1 MTNSRIIFLQKGKNM
16 KQNFK
21 STVNSCFLAYIVQA
35 IVNNFAPLLFVTF
48 QKEFDIPL
56 SQITLLISFN
66 FTVQLLVDLLSAK
79 AIDKVGYRTSMV
91 LAHFLSALGLASLA
105 VLPFVLPS
113 PFVGLLISVMIY
125 AVGGGIL
132 EVLVSPI
139 VEACP
144 TDNKEK
150 AMSLLH
156 SFYCWGHMAVVLLS
170 TVFFNIFGI
179 ENWRIVAVVWAIL
192 PIINGI
198 VFAKVPIANLIDSG
212 EKGMSIK
219 ELFTSK
225 VFIILFIMMVCS
237 GASEQA
243 ISQWAST
250 FAKEGLGISK
260 TVGDLAGP
268 LSFALLMGTSRALY
282 GKFGDK
288 ISQKKLIPISS
299 IVCIGAYLV
308 VSLSPIPAL
317 SLIGC
322 SICGFCVGI
331 MWPGTFSISSA
342 MLTKG
347 GTAMFAL
354 LALGGDLGCSA
365 GPSLV
370 GFVSSMAKDN
380 LKVGILVATIF
391 PIILLLSAN
400 LLGKFSTKTKA

>member
-1 MTNSRIIFLQKGKNM
+1 MQNHMHFLLYRTQENAMKN
-16 KQNFK
+16 NYK
-21 STVNSCFLAYIVQA
+21 STINACFLAYIVQA
-35 IVNNFAPLLFVTF
+35 IVNNFVPLLFVTF
-48 QKEFDIPL
+48 QNEFDIPL

-79 AIDKVGYRTSMV
+79 VIDKIGYRTSMV
-91 LAHFLSALGLASLA
+91 AAHFLSALGLISLA
-105 VLPFVLPS
+105 VLPFVLS
-113 PFVGLLISVMIY
+113 NHFTGLLISVMIY
-125 AVGGGIL
+125 AVGGGVL

-170 TVFFNIFGI
+170 TLFFNLFGI
-179 ENWRIVAVVWAIL
+179 QNWRIVAVIWAIL

-198 VFAKVPIANLIDSG
+198 FFAKVPIANLVEDG

-225 VFIILFIMMVCS
+225 VFVVLFVMMICS

-243 ISQWAST
+243 ISQWVSA
-250 FAKEGLGISK
+250 FATEGLGISK

-288 ISQKKLIPISS
+288 IPQKKMIPIASA
-299 IVCIGAYLV
+299 VCIVAYLT
-308 VSLSPIPAL
+308 VSLSPSAAV
-317 SLIGC
+317 SLVGC
-322 SICGFCVGI
+322 SVCGFCVGI

-354 LALGGDLGCSA
+354 LALGGDLGCTA

-370 GFVSSMAKDN
+370 GFVSSATDN
-380 LKVGILVATIF
+380 NMKIGILVAAVF
-391 PIILLLSAN
+391 PLILLFSA
-400 LLGKFSTKTKA
+400 LLLKKSKSK

>member
-1 MTNSRIIFLQKGKNM
+1 MKNDY
-16 KQNFK
+16 K
-21 STVNSCFLAYIVQA
+21 STINACFLAYIVQA
-35 IVNNFAPLLFVTF
+35 IVNNFVPLLFVTF
-48 QKEFDIPL
+48 QNEFDIPL

-79 AIDKVGYRTSMV
+79 VIDKIGYRTSMV
-91 LAHFLSALGLASLA
+91 AAHFLSALGLISLA
-105 VLPFVLPS
+105 VLPFVLPNH
-113 PFVGLLISVMIY
+113 FVGLLISVMIY
-125 AVGGGIL
+125 AIGGGVL

-170 TVFFNIFGI
+170 TLFFNLFGI
-179 ENWRIVAVVWAIL
+179 QNWRIVAVIWAIL

-198 VFAKVPIANLIDSG
+198 FFAKVPIVNLVEDG

-225 VFIILFIMMVCS
+225 VFVVLFVMMICS

-243 ISQWAST
+243 ISQWVSA
-250 FAKEGLGISK
+250 FATEGLGISK

-288 ISQKKLIPISS
+288 IPQKKMIPIASA
-299 IVCIGAYLV
+299 VCIVAYLTVSLAPSAV
-308 VSLSPIPAL
+308 VSLV
-317 SLIGC
+317 GC
-322 SICGFCVGI
+322 SVCGFCVGI

-354 LALGGDLGCSA
+354 LALGGDLGCTA

-370 GFVSSMAKDN
+370 GFVSSATDN
-380 LKVGILVATIF
+380 NMKIGILVAAVF
-391 PIILLLSAN
+391 PVILLLSA
-400 LLGKFSTKTKA
+400 LLLNKSKSKSN

>member
-1 MTNSRIIFLQKGKNM
+1 M
-16 KQNFK
+16 KQNYK
-21 STVNSCFLAYIVQA
+21 STVNACFLAYIVQA

-48 QKEFDIPL
+48 QDEFNIPL

-79 AIDKVGYRTSMV
+79 VIDKIGYRTSMV
-91 LAHFLSALGLASLA
+91 AAHFMSAIGLASLA
-105 VLPFVLPS
+105 VLPFILPS
-113 PFVGLLISVMIY
+113 PFIGLLISVMIY
-125 AVGGGIL
+125 AIGGGVL

-144 TDNKEK
+144 TDNREK

-156 SFYCWGHMAVVLLS
+156 SFYCWGHMAVVLIS
-170 TVFFNIFGI
+170 TLFFNLFGI
-179 ENWRIVAVVWAIL
+179 GNWRIIALIWAIL

-198 VFAKVPIANLIDSG
+198 IFTKVPIANLIDDD
-212 EKGMSIK
+212 EKGMSLK

-225 VFIILFIMMVCS
+225 IFIILFVMMVCS

-243 ISQWAST
+243 ISQWVST
-250 FAKEGLGISK
+250 FVKEGLGISK

-282 GKFGDK
+282 GKFGDR
-288 ISQKKLIPISS
+288 ISQKKLIPISC
-299 IVCIGAYLV
+299 IVCIASYLV

-342 MLTKG
+342 LLTKG

-354 LALGGDLGCSA
+354 LALGGDLGCTA

-370 GFVSSMAKDN
+370 GFVSSAANNN
-380 LKVGILVATIF
+380 LKVGILIATLF
-391 PIILLLSAN
+391 PVILLV
-400 LLGKFSTKTKA
+400 STKLLTKQSSKLR

>member
-1 MTNSRIIFLQKGKNM
+1 M
-16 KQNFK
+16 KQNYK
-21 STVNSCFLAYIVQA
+21 STVNACFLAYIVQA

-48 QKEFDIPL
+48 QDEFNIPL

-79 AIDKVGYRTSMV
+79 VIDKIGYRTSMV
-91 LAHFLSALGLASLA
+91 AAHFMSAIGLASLA
-105 VLPFVLPS
+105 VLPFILPS
-113 PFVGLLISVMIY
+113 PFIGLLISVMIY
-125 AVGGGIL
+125 AIGGGVL

-156 SFYCWGHMAVVLLS
+156 SFYCWGHMAVVLIS
-170 TVFFNIFGI
+170 TLFFNLFGI
-179 ENWRIVAVVWAIL
+179 GNWRIVALIWAIL

-198 VFAKVPIANLIDSG
+198 IFTKVPIANLIDDD
-212 EKGMSIK
+212 EKGMSLK

-225 VFIILFIMMVCS
+225 IFIILFVMMVCS

-243 ISQWAST
+243 ISQWVST

-282 GKFGDK
+282 GKFGDR
-288 ISQKKLIPISS
+288 ISQKKLIPISC
-299 IVCIGAYLV
+299 IVCIASYLV

-342 MLTKG
+342 LLTKG

-354 LALGGDLGCSA
+354 LALGGDLGCTA

-370 GFVSSMAKDN
+370 GFVSSAANNN
-380 LKVGILVATIF
+380 LKVGILVATLF
-391 PIILLLSAN
+391 PVILLV
-400 LLGKFSTKTKA
+400 STKLLTKQSSKLR

>member
-21 STVNSCFLAYIVQA
+21 STVNACFTAYIVQA

-79 AIDKVGYRTSMV
+79 AIDKIGYRTSMV

-113 PFVGLLISVMIY
+113 PFIGLLISVMIY

-179 ENWRIVAVVWAIL
+179 ENWRIVAMIWAIL

-243 ISQWAST
+243 ISQWVST
-250 FAKEGLGISK
+250 FAKESLGISK
-260 TVGDLAGP
+260 TVGDLART
-268 LSFALLMGTSRALY
+268 SFVRTADGHITSTLRQIRRQNFAKEINSYFVHCVYRSVFSCIAFTDTGSVADRLLDLRLLRGNYVAGNILDFVGNAHQRRN
-282 GKFGDK
+282 GN
-288 ISQKKLIPISS
+288 
-299 IVCIGAYLV
+299 VC
-308 VSLSPIPAL
+308 
-317 SLIGC
+317 
-322 SICGFCVGI
+322 
-331 MWPGTFSISSA
+331 
-342 MLTKG
+342 
-347 GTAMFAL
+347 TACTRRRPRL
-354 LALGGDLGCSA
+354 PVP
-365 GPSLV
+365 GPSLGRLRV
-370 GFVSSMAKDN
+370 VNGKGKPKSRHPRSHN
-380 LKVGILVATIF
+380 L
-391 PIILLLSAN
+391 P
-400 LLGKFSTKTKA
+400 